1 MDSIFRIPCHAAVM
15 YSCCFLILL
24 SQLCDVEG
32 DIQGTVYTISAP
44 NHCLLLCDLH
54 IGMTIDGRLTADG
67 DYEFVDQDG
76 EAVTDANSDDNSN
89 PVRCWTG
96 KKI

>member
-1 MDSIFRIPCHAAVM
+1 MDSILRIPGHADAM
-15 YSCCFLILL
+15 HSCCFLILL

-54 IGMTIDGRLTADG
+54 IGMTIDGRLDADG
-67 DYEFVDQDG
+67 VYEWVDQDG
-76 EAVTDANSDDNSN
+76 EAITAAEGDN
-89 PVRCWTG
+89 PVECWAG
-96 KKI
+96 RIL

>member
-1 MDSIFRIPCHAAVM
+1 MFHATVM
-15 YSCCFLILL
+15 YWCCFLILL

-67 DYEFVDQDG
+67 GYEFVDQDG
-76 EAVTDANSDDNSN
+76 EAVTDGNSDDNRN
-89 PVRCWTG
+89 PVQCWTG